1 MPYRPTRF
9 NAVVGLDLKWV
20 KDSADQ
26 SFYLLKILDLATA
39 FNVACIVP
47 DKTPETCAEAF
58 KAVWLTWNQPPDKIV
73 TDKGSEYYTEF
84 VEMLTN
90 LGIRQRMVPTEAPWQ
105 HGMVERHG
113 KVLADVMMAA
123 TTECQIKT

>member
-1 MPYRPTRF
+1 M
-9 NAVVGLDLKWV
+9 
-20 KDSADQ
+20 
-26 SFYLLKILDLATA
+26 
-39 FNVACIVP
+39 ACIIP

-73 TDKGSEYYTEF
+73 TDKGSEYYAEF

-113 KVLADVMMAA
+113 KVLADVKRVAVVNFLFHSQKSVSSA
-123 TTECQIKT
+123 CPC